1 MADLTN
7 CRNLEHWIVERFSR
21 FLLLIWRLTL
31 NRFQMNRDIG
41 RIRAELLYINTCP
54 CLSGFIFNFII
65 MIIINTLLEKIQW
78 KRDRQRHTIVNFTW
92 WNSAGRFFRHLQQT
106 IQCSLSSA
114 KNSLLSDFAATFFT
128 FHFKIIIFMYILFV
142 HGVTTAARDWFTWHF
157 ICLNTN
163 F

>member
-41 RIRAELLYINTCP
+41 RIRAELLYKNTCP

-78 KRDRQRHTIVNFTW
+78 RETDRD
-92 WNSAGRFFRHLQQT
+92 
-106 IQCSLSSA
+106 IQLSISLGEIPRADSSA
-114 KNSLLSDFAATFFT
+114 TCSRRYSAVCLLRRIHFYLILLLHFLPFT
-128 FHFKIIIFMYILFV
+128 LKS
-142 HGVTTAARDWFTWHF
+142 
-157 ICLNTN
+157 
-163 F
+163 